1 MNLSFTLRI
10 PAYGLLFI
18 INPYNIKKPTLLT
31 LENIGR
37 FLEIIA
43 TIVLSSY
50 FPILTYSFFKFRL
63 VRKKEELML
72 LIERMKLVGS
82 ITKET
87 LQKRITKEFA
97 PGDYFLPLSFITML
111 TFIGMYLLFLSWSI
125 YPDKSYSSLLFSGAE
140 FWQNATDLKTE
151 RKTVSVIAFAIMGG
165 YVSASQYVYRRFST
179 VDLTPGSFFSV
190 SLRIVFATLISL
202 MLMYAFSDV
211 KLMNGNWILVI
222 AFLTGIFPDSGLRL
236 LLEKV
241 SIFSSKMDDQHINYP
256 LGKIEGISEMHKIRL
271 NEIGIDN
278 VQNLAQFDFLML
290 IIKTPFPV
298 RTLLDWVSQAK
309 LLIEFQDQTEELQKV
324 GVRNVLDFVDAL
336 DGHEDRYE
344 EISQICGIHVLS
356 LKINFDNIKQDQSVT
371 LLQHFRSHL
380 ENFNL
385 K

>member
-1 MNLSFTLRI
+1 MDD
-10 PAYGLLFI
+10 
-18 INPYNIKKPTLLT
+18 
-31 LENIGR
+31 IGR
-37 FLEIIA
+37 YLEIAA
-43 TIVLSSY
+43 TIILSSY

-72 LIERMKLVGS
+72 LIERLNLVGS
-82 ITKET
+82 ISKET
-87 LQKRITKEFA
+87 LQERMTKEFA
-97 PGDYFLPLSFITML
+97 PGDYILPLTFITLL
-111 TFIGMYLLFLSWSI
+111 TFIGMFLLFLGWSI
-125 YPDKSYSSLLFSGAE
+125 YPDAKSYSSVLFSGAE
-140 FWQNATDLKTE
+140 FWQNAPDLNTE
-151 RKTVSVIAFAIMGG
+151 RRTVAVIAFAIMGG

-202 MLMYAFSDV
+202 MLMFTFSDI
-211 KLMNGNWILVI
+211 KILDSNLILVL
-222 AFLTGIFPDSGLRL
+222 AFLTGIFPDTGVRL
-236 LLEKV
+236 LMEKM

-309 LLIEFQDQTEELQKV
+309 LLLEFQDQTEELQKV

-336 DGHEDRYE
+336 DGHAERCE
-344 EISQICGIHVLS
+344 EISAICGINTLS
-356 LKINFDNIKQDQSVT
+356 LKVNLDNIKNDQSVA
-371 LLQHFRSHL
+371 LLNHFRNHL
-380 ENFNL
+380 ENL
-385 K
+385 SLTKKGLS